1 MSKRRLPVFQNLSKL
16 LKVFIS
22 VARVRKLSFE
32 NSFIRKLQYSKKMKL
47 LKNYDYGFVREYQ
60 FSPSNT
66 PLIHYHRRKQL
77 MKNESL
83 RDVYSMFFLCKCW
96 GNSLRVEGED
106 GDFTLEALP
115 TTGNDDNAVALYEPL
130 DWEVHEEEASI
141 DLRAQMFIERFYE
154 EMRMQR
160 QESF

>member
-1 MSKRRLPVFQNLSKL
+1 MSKRRLPIFQNLSKL
-16 LKVFIS
+16 LKVFIF

-47 LKNYDYGFVREYQ
+47 LKNYDYGFVREHQ
-60 FSPSNT
+60 FSLSNT
-66 PLIHYHRRKQL
+66 PLIR
-77 MKNESL
+77 NESL
-83 RDVYSMFFLCKCW
+83 RVRDVHSMFFLCKCW

-130 DWEVHEEEASI
+130 DWEDHEEEASI

>member
-1 MSKRRLPVFQNLSKL
+1 MSKRRLPIFQNLSKL
-16 LKVFIS
+16 LKVFIF
-22 VARVRKLSFE
+22 VAKVRKLSFE

-60 FSPSNT
+60 FSLSNS
-66 PLIHYHRRKQL
+66 PLIR
-77 MKNESL
+77 NESL
-83 RDVYSMFFLCKCW
+83 RVRDVYSMFFLCKCW

-130 DWEVHEEEASI
+130 DWEDHEEEASI